1 MTSVSAPR
9 SQLTGTLTRTRPAAA
24 GSGAGSP
31 TASTPPRCPT
41 SPAQAARSV
50 PGATAARSGAA

>member
-1 MTSVSAPR
+1 MTSVSPPR
-9 SQLTGTLTRTRPAAA
+9 SQPTGTLTRVSPALA
-24 GSGAGSP
+24 GSVTGSP

-50 PGATAARSGAA
+50 PGASAARSGAA